1 MNEITRRN
9 LLFTCSFGLASI
21 YGLTACGG
29 TGGDR
34 RLSHEEMLEQAE
46 ELDLQAFHETD
57 NENEARAKQEYDG
70 EIFRCTAIV
79 GEITP
84 TYARIGEVIL
94 GTFCNTLCVEL
105 PEDELASLS
114 KDQEITVCGRFQYI
128 QVESRLVDA
137 FIVE

>member
-1 MNEITRRN
+1 MAPAI
-9 LLFTCSFGLASI
+9 
-21 YGLTACGG
+21 
-29 TGGDR
+29 DR
-34 RLSHEEMLEQAE
+34 SE
-46 ELDLQAFHETD
+46 

-114 KDQEITVCGRFQYI
+114 KDQEITACGRFQYI